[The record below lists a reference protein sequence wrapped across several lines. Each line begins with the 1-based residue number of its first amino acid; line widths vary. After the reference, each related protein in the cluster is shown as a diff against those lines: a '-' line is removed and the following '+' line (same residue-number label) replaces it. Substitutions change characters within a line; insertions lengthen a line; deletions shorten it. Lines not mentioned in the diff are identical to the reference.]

1 MENNLLYNMNGYTP
15 LLTSVDE
22 RFHSIF
28 HVKDNFT
35 TTTENLVEIDFTSK
49 AIQETT
55 TITSEIVDND
65 ESLTENYLE
74 KSCLLY

>member
-28 HVKDNFT
+28 PVKDDAK
-35 TTTENLVEIDFTSK
+35 IR
-49 AIQETT
+49 
-55 TITSEIVDND
+55 
-65 ESLTENYLE
+65 ESLF
-74 KSCLLY
+74 SLLVDERSLKRHVRRFWFGLCRDERFEFSSFQPIFKYG